1 MLFGSKGRTK
11 YWLQKKECIFT
22 ETTRLFELEEQHLGC
37 EVRSILKAGKL
48 PKGEIED
55 LKMQI
60 KQLQSESEMIQFH
73 YCDLRIHS
81 D

>member
-1 MLFGSKGRTK
+1 M
-11 YWLQKKECIFT
+11 
-22 ETTRLFELEEQHLGC
+22 GC